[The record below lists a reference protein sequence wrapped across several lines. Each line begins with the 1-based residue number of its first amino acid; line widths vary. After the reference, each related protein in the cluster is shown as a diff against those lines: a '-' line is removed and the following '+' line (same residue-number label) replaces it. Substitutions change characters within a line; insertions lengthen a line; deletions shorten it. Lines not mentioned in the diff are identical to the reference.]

1 VSDTDPRIVKQRIK
15 RKQKEVMAP
24 FKQVKQDNLEEK
36 TMKYYLTQAG
46 FEFLTEGVPVVYKP
60 TSSPNSI
67 IFSQRHRTIP
77 VKAVNITRQKKLKDV
92 EDVARAKVIKR
103 TEGKGLSPAQVGKR
117 MGTASWWAGKEFIRR
132 GGFRNG

>member
-1 VSDTDPRIVKQRIK
+1 MSDTDSRIVKQRIK

-24 FKQVKQDNLEEK
+24 FKKFKRDNLEEK

-67 IFSQRHRTIP
+67 IFSQRHKTIP
-77 VKAVNITRQKKLKDV
+77 AKAVNVTRQNKLKAV
-92 EDVARAKVIKR
+92 EDVARAKVLKR
-103 TEGKGLSPAQVGKR
+103 TAGKGLSPSQVGKR
-117 MGTASWWAGKEFIRR
+117 MGTASWWAGKEHIRR
-132 GGFRNG
+132 GGADG